1 MGVLNAKQNNDLLTN
16 QKEKKYAINNIDP
29 KMINIYIEKKD
40 QKKEIYR
47 KSYEGYDDKNN
58 LSDMITESYF
68 KSEIEIY
75 KDKVHFEE
83 KYGYEI
89 FRRFVDIAFCL
100 VALVPTIIIIF
111 IFSLIIII
119 ESPGIPFFSQIRVGK
134 NGKLLKIYKLRSM
147 KSNINYNK
155 RGWTEKNDPRIT
167 KVGKLIRKYRID
179 ELPQLLNVLSGK
191 MSLIGP
197 RPEIPILTKKFNLE
211 NPGFV
216 TRLMVTPGLS
226 GWAQVNGGYE
236 LNPREKWELDMIYI
250 EKRSIRMYVKIFFLT
265 IKTVL
270 TGTGS
275 R

>member
-1 MGVLNAKQNNDLLTN
+1 MGVLNAKQNSEL
-16 QKEKKYAINNIDP
+16 KAKKYTINGIDSN
-29 KMINIYIEKKD
+29 MINIYIEND
-40 QKKEIYR
+40 NEKKELYQNSYKRYR
-47 KSYEGYDDKNN
+47 DKYN

-68 KSEIEIY
+68 KSEIEVH
-75 KDKVHFEE
+75 KNKVHYED
-83 KYGYEI
+83 KYGYEL
-89 FRRFVDIAFCL
+89 FRRFIDVAFCL
-100 VALVPTIIIIF
+100 VTLIPVAIIILF
-111 IFSLIIII
+111 FSLIIII
-119 ESPGIPFFSQIRVGK
+119 ESPGNPFFSQIRVGK

-147 KSNINYNK
+147 KVGMDYSK

-167 KVGKLIRKYRID
+167 KVGKFIRKYRID

-191 MSLIGP
+191 MSLVGP

-236 LNPREKWELDMIYI
+236 LNPREKWKLDMIYI
-250 EKRSIRMYVKIFFLT
+250 EKRSIKMYIKIFFLT

-270 TGTGS
+270 TGNGS